1 MLEFRSVTKILQD
14 NSVSTTI
21 LNDINLKVIDGEF
34 ISLVGKS
41 GSGKS
46 SLLYLMGTLDKPSS
60 GEIFFNNQLIDFKN
74 EGLIH
79 NIRKNELGFVFQFHY
94 LISELSVLDN
104 VLLPTTNNGSS
115 KGFIERAKYL
125 LKEMG
130 LEEKHHRKPH
140 QLSGGERQRVAI
152 ARALIKNPKLLLAD
166 EPTGNLDSTNGLIV
180 MNILKKLNEVDKTTI
195 ILVTHDTEYSKWGKR
210 IIHLVDGK
218 IANP

>member
-1 MLEFRSVTKILQD
+1 MLEFRAVSKILQN
-14 NSVSTTI
+14 NSINTTI
-21 LNDINLKVIDGEF
+21 LSDINLKVVDGEF

-60 GEIFFNNQLIDFKN
+60 GEIFFKDQLIDFKN
-74 EGLIH
+74 ENLIH
-79 NIRKNELGFVFQFHY
+79 HIRKNELGFVFQFHY

-104 VLLPTTNNGSS
+104 VLLPTTTNGSG
-115 KGFIERAKYL
+115 KAFIERAKFL

-130 LEEKHHRKPH
+130 LEEKHHRRPH